1 MAKLSFLMVIFHTI
15 ISIVYS
21 QTPNPVKFYAT
32 LGDAELQNG
41 SSTPNPSGL
50 TSGVKALS
58 PVSSNTFR
66 YILGFDLSSIPSD
79 AVITSANLILTS
91 SNSSAEAGLVNTS
104 FIASPV
110 LGAWSPSTTIY
121 STQPAIQTTN
131 HVITSAYNS
140 STFKRSFNILNMV
153 QAHVNRSIPMTGIL
167 IRRDNETAP
176 TSNTIYHTNEATAM
190 SNRPVLEITYIL
202 VSGASIT
209 KATTLSS
216 TNGSITPTI
225 EGGAG
230 SLTYQWYQLNT
241 APTSPNYNAIE
252 ISGATASSLN
262 SRAYGWYGLRITSG
276 SYNYY
281 TSFLLGV
288 QNQSVSIRF
297 PQDPLFIDDANLAS
311 NASPATANFGNDVN
325 LRFGFNS
332 PNTRTS
338 LLKYRMWMDQQ
349 NDITSA
355 NLYLFGKAHTITA
368 NASTISR
375 ISSHWSELSVNNNCI
390 PSFSTDMN
398 IAIAS
403 TTSTTQNQ
411 VINVTDYFKYWTN
424 NPNSNFGFRFSG
436 ATTGFQDYHSSDAS
450 ITDVA
455 KRPYVL
461 FTVFDR
467 NSSNLV
473 SSSKLKRELDG
484 TYVTTT
490 SDGKLKIYFE
500 EEYRI
505 ESGKFFELAIYDQ
518 NRVLKSKVDL
528 NGNLSGTLPNAAL
541 KIAYSFDD
549 NEKVLDLNCSGLTN
563 NAYYVLEVLTS
574 TGEKRFLRFLF
585 TSTQSC
591 F

>member
-1 MAKLSFLMVIFHTI
+1 MTKLAFLVVIFHTI
-15 ISIVYS
+15 TSMVYS
-21 QTPNPVKFYAT
+21 QTPTPVKFYAT
-32 LGDAELQNG
+32 LGDAQLQNG

-58 PVSSNTFR
+58 PVTTNTFR

-79 AVITSANLILTS
+79 AIITSANLILTS
-91 SNSSAEAGLVNTS
+91 SSSSAEAGLANTS

-110 LGAWSPSTTIY
+110 LGAWSPSTTIF
-121 STQPAIQTTN
+121 SNQPTIQTTN
-131 HVITSAYNS
+131 QVLTSTYVSLTNN
-140 STFKRSFNILNMV
+140 RSFNVINMV

-167 IRRDNETAP
+167 IRRNNETVV
-176 TSNTIYHTNEATAM
+176 TSNTDYHTDEAT
-190 SNRPVLEITYIL
+190 SLTNRPVLEITYIF

-209 KATTLSS
+209 KATTTSS

-225 EGGAG
+225 GGGSG
-230 SLTYQWYQLNT
+230 SLSYQWYQLNT
-241 APTSPNYNAIE
+241 ANNNAIE
-252 ISGATASSLN
+252 ISGATTSSLS

-276 SYNYY
+276 SFNYY

-288 QNQSVSIRF
+288 LNQSVSIRF

-311 NASPATANFGNDVN
+311 NATPATANFGNDVN
-325 LRFGFNS
+325 LRFGFNN

-338 LLKYRMWMDQQ
+338 LLKYRMWMDPQ

-355 NLYLFGKAHTITA
+355 KLYLFGKAHTTTA

-375 ISSHWSELSVNNNCI
+375 ITSHWSELSVNNNCI
-390 PSFSTDMN
+390 PTSSTDMN
-398 IAIAS
+398 IAIGNTA
-403 TTSTTQNQ
+403 STTQNQ
-411 VINVTDYFKYWTN
+411 IINITDYFRYWTN
-424 NPNSNFGFRFSG
+424 NSNMYFGFRFSG
-436 ATTGFQDYHSSDAS
+436 PTTGYQDYHSSDAS

-467 NSSNLV
+467 NSSSLV
-473 SSSKLKRELDG
+473 SSSILKRELDG
-484 TYVTTT
+484 TYATTT
-490 SDGKLKIYFE
+490 SDGRLKLYFE

-505 ESGKFFELAIYDQ
+505 EAGKYIELAIYDQ
-518 NRVLKSKVDL
+518 SRVLKSKVDL
-528 NGNLSGTLPNAAL
+528 TGNLSGTHPNSAL
-541 KIAYSFDD
+541 KVTYSFDD

-563 NAYYVLEVLTS
+563 NTYYVLEVLTS
-574 TGEKRFLRFLF
+574 TGEKRYVRFMY